1 MHGRSSP
8 GQLQAER
15 VESRRSRFGRARR
28 ANARHVADLQA
39 RPLQVATFG
48 CDPLADLE
56 PQAIGLTYWFE
67 PVADGVP
74 TR

>member
-1 MHGRSSP
+1 
-8 GQLQAER
+8 
-15 VESRRSRFGRARR
+15 
-28 ANARHVADLQA
+28 LQA